1 MFHSGISFL
10 LLLFLTLACCV
21 VVLFLFGSVLLLFLF
36 WRGGLFFFPQLS
48 PVLNSCIGYILC
60 GALGYRLLREKHKS
74 LMWHEVLAIGPAM
87 GDVCVVVLFLFAIV
101 RKGARRQGYVRYEAV
116 LPGTELELGN

>member
-1 MFHSGISFL
+1 
-10 LLLFLTLACCV
+10 
-21 VVLFLFGSVLLLFLF
+21 
-36 WRGGLFFFPQLS
+36 
-48 PVLNSCIGYILC
+48 
-60 GALGYRLLREKHKS
+60 
-74 LMWHEVLAIGPAM
+74 M